1 MNDEAMKSLTAT
13 PLCYGSIFSVAKQH
27 SVLQQQVLD
36 HKTEIIMQAHVRA
49 DV

>member
-1 MNDEAMKSLTAT
+1 MNDEAMKLLTAT
-13 PLCYGSIFSVAKQH
+13 PFCYGFIFYVAKQH

-36 HKTEIIMQAHVRA
+36 HKTEIRA